1 MTIFEIINKL
11 FFQKKDSFEDLDP
24 ESLQSFQPF
33 MVNRWLSFYDK
44 TQAVFVNETINK
56 FTNIFDDKNSLY
68 KLFYFFIP
76 RLRYKKINY
85 IKKKKEAVTEDKELG
100 IYAKHKNISKRE
112 ILIYL
117 DLQNSLPK

>member
-11 FFQKKDSFEDLDP
+11 FFQKKESFEDLDS

-33 MVNRWLSFYDK
+33 MINRWLSFYDK

-56 FTNIFDDKNSLY
+56 FSGISDDKNNLY

-76 RLRYKKINY
+76 HLRYKKINY
-85 IKKKKEAVTEDKELG
+85 TKKKKELTTEYKELG

-112 ILIYL
+112 VQIYL
-117 DLQNSLPK
+117 DLQNSLSK